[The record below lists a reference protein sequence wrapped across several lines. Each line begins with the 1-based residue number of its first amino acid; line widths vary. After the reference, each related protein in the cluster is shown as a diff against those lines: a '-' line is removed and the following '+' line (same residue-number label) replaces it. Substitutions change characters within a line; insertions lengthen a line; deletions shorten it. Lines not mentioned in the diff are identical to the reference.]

1 LVSRRSKTSK
11 IFAWVIV
18 FILVIGL
25 AGFGIQD
32 VLRSSGT
39 NEVATFGN
47 QKISSDDYVRMI
59 QQEIRSLSQ
68 RFGTQLSFSQAQN
81 LGVSQI
87 ALQKLISSAILDQTV
102 LDLGFSQSDTI
113 LKEAIQNNIAFGDI
127 AGRFDP
133 IKYKDILLNIN
144 LEPSEYEEILRKEL
158 ARNVF
163 LNLTSTKIIMDDKA
177 NKLIVDYLLEERV
190 SDMIIL
196 KKDDLDNNDLT
207 ISSLEAKEF
216 YVNSEDLFRQP
227 ETKKISYIYLSSKA
241 IAEIQEISDKE
252 IENTYLAQKDSINS
266 PEKRDVDQ
274 IFFTDRESAQTTL
287 ASASNKLLS
296 FEKVLQERGLTK
308 TDVSLGE
315 IIKSD
320 LPLSA
325 QGAVFL
331 PPGPSVIG
339 PFETELG
346 LAVYRVN
353 KVIPEV
359 TKTLTDVYETI
370 KSGIALEKAS
380 SELNELLAVIN
391 DEIAAG
397 SSLEDIAATT
407 KMIFGNL
414 EFFVGA
420 ELPDFANTV
429 SFRAMVQSGKSY
441 ASDVKFNDDGGI
453 FSVRI
458 DETIEPFVKAFINVE
473 TLAKE
478 KALEQKIISMLELK
492 ALEIATE
499 QKQSGRNLLD
509 LVGNL
514 GYESLKDK
522 QLSRFAKLDNFP
534 ENFAVE
540 VFSLKPNETKVVLG
554 AAKAYIIQ
562 LKDILF
568 KELEDE
574 ESALLKEQISSQYVT
589 SLEQD
594 IVSSLID
601 GLETNHDLYI
611 SQRAVDIAI
620 ERFN

>member
-1 LVSRRSKTSK
+1 MASKRSKTSK
-11 IFAWVIV
+11 VFAWVIV

-59 QQEIRSLSQ
+59 QQETRTLSQ
-68 RFGTQLSFSQAQN
+68 RFGTQLSFSQAQS
-81 LGVSQI
+81 LGVAQV

-102 LDLGFSQSDTI
+102 LDLEFSQSDNI

-133 IKYKDILLNIN
+133 QKYNDVLLNVN
-144 LEPSEYEEILRKEL
+144 LNPSEYEEILRKEL
-158 ARNVF
+158 ARNLF
-163 LNLTSTKIIMDDKA
+163 LNLTSTKIVMNNTT

-196 KKDDLDNNDLT
+196 TKDDLDNNSLSV
-207 ISSLEAKEF
+207 SSLETKEF
-216 YVNSEDLFRQP
+216 YENSKDLFRQP
-227 ETKKISYIYLSSKA
+227 ETKKISYIYLSPKE
-241 IAEIQEISDKE
+241 IAENQAISDKE
-252 IENTYLAQKDSINS
+252 IETTYLAQKDSINS

-274 IFFTDRESAQTTL
+274 IFFTDKESAQNML
-287 ASASNKLLS
+287 SSARNKLLS
-296 FEKVLQERGLTK
+296 FEKALQERGLTQM
-308 TDVSLGE
+308 DVSLGE
-315 IIKSD
+315 IIQSE

-325 QGAVFL
+325 QSAVFL
-331 PPGPSVIG
+331 SPGPSVTG

-353 KVIPEV
+353 KVIPAV
-359 TKTLTDVYETI
+359 TKTLADVYESI

-380 SELNELLAVIN
+380 SQLNELLTVIN

-397 SSLEDIAATT
+397 SSLEDISTT
-407 KMIFGNL
+407 TEMLFGNL
-414 EFFVGA
+414 EVFVGA
-420 ELPDFANTV
+420 ELPNFANTT

-441 ASDVKFNDDGGI
+441 ASDVQFNDDGGI
-453 FSVRI
+453 FSIRI
-458 DETIEPFVKAFINVE
+458 DETLEPFIKDFVNVKA
-473 TLAKE
+473 LAKE
-478 KALEQKIISMLELK
+478 KALEQKIISMLEAK
-492 ALEIATE
+492 AFEIVTE
-499 QKQSGRNLLD
+499 QKQNGGNILE
-509 LVGNL
+509 LVENRR
-514 GYESLKDK
+514 YETLKNK
-522 QLSRFAKLDNFP
+522 KLSRFAKLDNFP
-534 ENFAVE
+534 ENIVSE
-540 VFSLKPNETKVVLG
+540 VFSLNPNETKVVLG
-554 AAKAYIIQ
+554 EAKAYIVQ
-562 LKDILF
+562 LKDIIS
-568 KELEDE
+568 KELESD
-574 ESALLKEQISSQYVT
+574 ESAALKEQISSQFVD

-594 IVSSLID
+594 IVSALID